1 MSYDDVALFFDD
13 PDTVESSCSLN
24 DLYSEV
30 KTSNDYLKQT
40 TMLVYLIVLILVGF
54 AIIKI
59 YYRILSIFL

>member
-1 MSYDDVALFFDD
+1 MSYDDVALFFDEND
-13 PDTVESSCSLN
+13 SVESSCSLN

-30 KTSNDYLKQT
+30 KLSNDYLKQT